1 MHNLSVIQPGL
12 QTTIQDLG
20 RVSHQIDGFPVS
32 GSMDQASHR
41 LANLLVGNRGKT
53 ACLEF
58 ALTGP
63 TLIFRVATFITITGG
78 QFSPTLNGKPIPE
91 NEAIRVHEND
101 ELAIGS
107 ANAGRY
113 GYLAIKGG
121 IQVPEVMDSRSTT
134 LRIGIGGFNGRAL
147 QAGDQLPISPQE
159 TLRSFGHRRVNQAF
173 LESFRDPKTMLQ
185 NPLVIRILKGPQ
197 WSLFSKSDQRLLQNQ
212 QYQLTSEADRMG
224 YRLAGKPLTT
234 SLKSLL
240 SEATVFG
247 GIQITSNGQPIV
259 LLADRQTTGGY
270 PVIATILTADIGKI
284 VQCQNHQLIQF
295 QLTDLKTAEDELQKQ
310 TELLQRLKAEFI
322 EQRYQAPIG
331 INRSAA
337 QRIRGLFEGGFS
349 KG

>member
-113 GYLAIKGG
+113 GYLAIKGSG
-121 IQVPEVMDSRSTT
+121 
-134 LRIGIGGFNGRAL
+134 
-147 QAGDQLPISPQE
+147 AGSDGQPLNDA
-159 TLRSFGHRRVNQAF
+159 TNWHRR
-173 LESFRDPKTMLQ
+173 L
-185 NPLVIRILKGPQ
+185 Q
-197 WSLFSKSDQRLLQNQ
+197 WSSSPSRWSVAD
-212 QYQLTSEADRMG
+212 LTPG
-224 YRLAGKPLTT
+224 
-234 SLKSLL
+234 
-240 SEATVFG
+240 
-247 GIQITSNGQPIV
+247 N
-259 LLADRQTTGGY
+259 
-270 PVIATILTADIGKI
+270 
-284 VQCQNHQLIQF
+284 
-295 QLTDLKTAEDELQKQ
+295 
-310 TELLQRLKAEFI
+310 
-322 EQRYQAPIG
+322 APKFWP
-331 INRSAA
+331 SP
-337 QRIRGLFEGGFS
+337 S
-349 KG
+349 